1 MLARSLGQ
9 LGAAQHASDFLRALV
24 AGYEVDAGPGAS
36 ADRLLFNQVVMVG
49 EGGDLGQVGDA
60 QDLVRPRQACAIS
73 LESWVLAL
81 WMVMV
86 FILANL
92 Y

>member
-36 ADRLLFNQVVMVG
+36 ADSLLLDQVVMVG
-49 EGGDLGQVGDA
+49 EGSDLGQVGDA

-73 LESWVLAL
+73 FESWVLAL
-81 WMVMV
+81 WMVIV
-86 FILANL
+86 FTVS
-92 Y
+92 